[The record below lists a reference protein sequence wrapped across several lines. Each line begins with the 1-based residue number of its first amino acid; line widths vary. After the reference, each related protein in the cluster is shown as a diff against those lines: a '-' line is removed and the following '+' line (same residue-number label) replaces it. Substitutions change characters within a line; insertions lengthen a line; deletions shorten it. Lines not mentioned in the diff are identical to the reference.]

1 VLPML
6 EFQWDPAKAPS
17 NLQKHGV
24 PFEYAARVFLD
35 ERRQEGVDTR
45 HRYGEE
51 RLITVGS
58 IEERVYV
65 VAYTRRR
72 AAIRLISARKAN
84 ARETQK
90 YQAFSA

>member
-1 VLPML
+1 ML
-6 EFQWDPAKAPS
+6 EFQWDPAKAVR

-35 ERRQEGVDTR
+35 ERRQDGVDTR

-51 RLITVGS
+51 RRITVGS
-58 IEERVYV
+58 LEGRVYV

-90 YQAFSA
+90 YHAFSA

>member
-1 VLPML
+1 ML
-6 EFQWDPAKAPS
+6 EFQWDPTKAVS

-24 PFEYAARVFLD
+24 PFEYATRVFLD
-35 ERRQEGVDTR
+35 ERRQDGVDRR
-45 HRYGEE
+45 HTYGEE
-51 RLITVGS
+51 RRITIGS
-58 IEERVYV
+58 IEGQVYV

-90 YQAFSA
+90 YHAFSA

>member
-1 VLPML
+1 MV
-6 EFQWDPAKAPS
+6 EFQWDPAKAAT

-24 PFEYAARVFLD
+24 PFEYVTRVFQD
-35 ERRQEGVDTR
+35 QQRQDGVDRRR
-45 HRYGEE
+45 HYGEE
-51 RLITVGS
+51 RRITIGS
-58 IEERVYV
+58 IEGRVYV

-90 YQAFSA
+90 YHAFSA

>member
-1 VLPML
+1 MV
-6 EFQWDPAKAPS
+6 EFQWGPAKAAS

-24 PFEYAARVFLD
+24 SFEYAARVFLD
-35 ERRQEGVDTR
+35 LHRQDGVDTR

-51 RLITVGS
+51 RRITVGV
-58 IEERVYV
+58 IEGRVYV

-84 ARETQK
+84 DRETRK
-90 YQAFSA
+90 YHTFSA

>member
-1 VLPML
+1 ML
-6 EFQWDPAKAPS
+6 DFQWDPEKAAS

-24 PFEYAARVFLD
+24 SFDYATRVFLD
-35 ERRQEGVDTR
+35 PRRQDGVDKR

-51 RLITVGS
+51 RRITVGV
-58 IEERVYV
+58 IEGRVYV

-90 YQAFSA
+90 YHTFSA

>member
-1 VLPML
+1 ML
-6 EFQWDPAKAPS
+6 EFQWDPAKPAS

-24 PFEYAARVFLD
+24 SFDYAARVFLD
-35 ERRQEGVDTR
+35 LRRQDGVDRR

-51 RLITVGS
+51 RRITIGS
-58 IEERVYV
+58 NEGRVYV

-90 YQAFSA
+90 YHTFSA

>member
-1 VLPML
+1 ML
-6 EFQWDPAKAPS
+6 EFQWDTAKAAH

-24 PFEYAARVFLD
+24 PFEYAVRVFLD
-35 ERRQEGVDTR
+35 QRRQDRVDMR
-45 HRYGEE
+45 HQYGEE
-51 RLITVGS
+51 RRITIGN
-58 IEERVYV
+58 IEGRVYV

-90 YQAFSA
+90 YHTFSA

>member
-1 VLPML
+1 ML
-6 EFQWDPAKAPS
+6 EFQWDTAKAAS

-24 PFEYAARVFLD
+24 SFEYATRVFLD
-35 ERRQEGVDTR
+35 QRSQDGIDRR

-51 RLITVGS
+51 RRITMGS
-58 IEERVYV
+58 IEGRVYV

-90 YQAFSA
+90 YHTFSA